1 MSDEAK
7 QPEEAEEKAER
18 ELEQKPERGIEV
30 DADGSMSA
38 TITGDGSGEALP
50 EVVEEDDGA

>member
-1 MSDEAK
+1 MTDEAK
-7 QPEEAEEKAER
+7 EPEEAEEKAER

-38 TITGDGSGEALP
+38 TITGDATGEPLP
-50 EVVEEDDGA
+50 EVEEEDDGA